1 MTTWTAIL
9 IASAIVMATKL
20 AGYLVPASVASHP
33 RIQRVSDLLTVALL
47 ASLVVTQTVATGNT
61 VGLDARFVAV
71 IVAAGML
78 RFRVPFIIVVI
89 GAAVVA
95 GVLRLLGWAA

>member
-9 IASAIVMATKL
+9 IASAIVLATKL

-47 ASLVVTQTVATGNT
+47 ASLVMTQTVATGNS

-71 IVAAGML
+71 IVAAGLL
-78 RFRVPFIIVVI
+78 RFRVPFIVVVI
-89 GAAVVA
+89 GAAAVA

>member
-1 MTTWTAIL
+1 
-9 IASAIVMATKL
+9 MATKL

-89 GAAVVA
+89 GAAAVA
-95 GVLRLLGWAA
+95 GVLRLLGWAV

>member
-89 GAAVVA
+89 GAAAVA
-95 GVLRLLGWAA
+95 GVLRLLGWAV